1 MMTDAQYILVPTA
14 SPLAM
19 SLATAGAVATNP
31 IDLLGQGAGTA
42 PVNIIGNV
50 TLFGADFGV
59 GKQQLELIASVGT
72 AFTTGNSAT
81 LTAQFQLAADQGS
94 AGGYQP
100 STWNTIIEQPG
111 ITAAQLV
118 ANAIF
123 ARFDWPPVFPTTL
136 RPRFM
141 RLNFV
146 AAASTA
152 FTAGSIGF
160 AGVVLCRDD
169 QANKFAANNFTVR

>member
-1 MMTDAQYILVPTA
+1 MMLDSQLILVPT
-14 SPLAM
+14 STPLVM
-19 SLATAGAVATNP
+19 SLATAGSVQTP
-31 IDLLGQGAGTA
+31 VLDLLGQGPGTA
-42 PVNIIGNV
+42 PFNIIGNV
-50 TLFGADFGV
+50 TLFGTDFGV
-59 GKQQLELIASVGT
+59 GKQQAELIASVGA

-81 LTAQFQLAADQGS
+81 LTAQFQLAPDLGTPT
-94 AGGYQP
+94 YQP
-100 STWNTIIEQPG
+100 GTWATIIEQPG
-111 ITAAQLV
+111 ITAAQLI

-123 ARFDWPPVFPTTL
+123 ARFDWPPVFPLTS

-160 AGVVLCRDD
+160 AAVVLVRDD
-169 QANKFAANNFTVR
+169 QSNRQAANNYAVH